1 MMLKQQRAT
10 THAVAFEVDLTGQ
23 RSKSKNSSHI
33 QKKLEENAKQAAQG
47 PQITLEQISQK
58 LIRAEQKRKQSLA
71 NQISPKVEE
80 RRRIIRDK
88 KMSADRTST
97 EQLKVKIEKTLESAT
112 EKRCTNME
120 HKQQKV
126 REHIKKVN
134 EIKTE
139 QATKRKLSTDNLQ
152 QEIEHKLNMASQK
165 KEEELEKKI
174 ATAVKLA

>member
-1 MMLKQQRAT
+1 M
-10 THAVAFEVDLTGQ
+10 
-23 RSKSKNSSHI
+23 
-33 QKKLEENAKQAAQG
+33 
-47 PQITLEQISQK
+47 
-58 LIRAEQKRKQSLA
+58 
-71 NQISPKVEE
+71 
-80 RRRIIRDK
+80 
-88 KMSADRTST
+88 
-97 EQLKVKIEKTLESAT
+97 
-112 EKRCTNME
+112 
-120 HKQQKV
+120 